1 MIDTHLNIIQWN
13 LNGFFKKREELGF
26 LTQEYNP
33 EIICLQET
41 NFKENYVAPIKNY
54 NGYSKNR
61 QGADRASGGIAIYI
75 KSYIPNTTINIQSEI
90 EVLAVQVNLKENK
103 KESWKKFT
111 CSINNKT
118 NSKELWTK
126 IRSLKGLNRD
136 QEIHIKDEH
145 TPTSL
150 PEEVAQKIGSFFYE
164 SFSNSIYKQKFIG
177 EIKIPAENTPIQ
189 FDTSL
194 IDSDQISLN
203 ATITLKEM
211 NLALSKCKS
220 KSPGPDEIPYC
231 FLQNL
236 GSSAKNYLLNLYNTI
251 WRTGRIP
258 DEWKKGIIIP
268 IHKPGK
274 DKHSVEGYRPITL
287 LNTMTKVMEKIIN
300 NRLVWYLEKNKIISI
315 EQSGFRRATSIEH
328 FYPRKWNSPRVVT
341 SYSVGIAIV
350 AENTITTYKL
360 PPECSIYTAEALAIY
375 NATLHIIQNKDT
387 TPNNYLVISDSLSS
401 ITGIQNITHPSDI
414 SKLIQEKTYEES
426 DMGWIYAIC
435 GLLDTAAYKATK
447 KQT

>member
-13 LNGFFKKREELGF
+13 LNGFSKKREEIGF
-26 LTQEYNP
+26 LIQEYNP

-75 KSYIPNTTINIQSEI
+75 KSYILNTTINIQSEI
-90 EVLAVQVNLKENK
+90 EVLAVQVNLKEKLTICNIYLPNQKKFSSSDIDQIIQQLPTPYIIFGDFNAHSSLWGSAKTDPSGKEIEKLLEKVNIVLPNDVSPTHINIANGNLCCIDLTLCPSSLAHRLEWKVLPHLLSKNFIELKKIRAKSKFLIKNSK

-118 NSKELWTK
+118 NLKELWTK

-136 QEIHIKDEH
+136 QEIHITDEH
-145 TPTSL
+145 TSTSL

-164 SFSNSIYKQKFIG
+164 NFSNSIYKQKFID

-220 KSPGPDEIPYC
+220 KSPGPVEIPYC

-287 LNTMTKVMEKIIN
+287 HDKSNGKN
-300 NRLVWYLEKNKIISI
+300 N
-315 EQSGFRRATSIEH
+315 
-328 FYPRKWNSPRVVT
+328 
-341 SYSVGIAIV
+341 
-350 AENTITTYKL
+350 
-360 PPECSIYTAEALAIY
+360 
-375 NATLHIIQNKDT
+375 
-387 TPNNYLVISDSLSS
+387 
-401 ITGIQNITHPSDI
+401 
-414 SKLIQEKTYEES
+414 
-426 DMGWIYAIC
+426 
-435 GLLDTAAYKATK
+435 
-447 KQT
+447 KQ